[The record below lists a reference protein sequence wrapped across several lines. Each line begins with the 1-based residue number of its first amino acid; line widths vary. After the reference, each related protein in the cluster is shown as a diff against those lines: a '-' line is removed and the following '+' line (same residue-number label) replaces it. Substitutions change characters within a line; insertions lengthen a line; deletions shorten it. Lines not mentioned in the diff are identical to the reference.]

1 MNRILQNKTGA
12 SKTIAVL
19 GHINPD
25 GDCVGSTLALYNYLK
40 DNMPEKDVTVW
51 LEAPPEKFSFLRG
64 FEEIRTAPDKEFRAD
79 LAVALDVSDRGRL
92 GDFIPVFDNAKDTL
106 NIDHHVT
113 NPGFAAET
121 VCYPDAS
128 SACEVLFGLMER
140 EKISRET
147 AACLYT
153 GIVTDTGVFKYSATS
168 EQTMRTAGF
177 LMSTGI
183 PFGEIIDRAFYRKTW
198 PQNRILGKALS
209 QAERNEDGKFIWTV
223 ITFWEKEAYG
233 AQSSDMD
240 GIAEQ
245 MRLTE
250 GAECSCLA
258 SERIP
263 GQWKLSLRSA
273 DVVDVSAICAR
284 FGGGGHMRAAGCT
297 ITGKL
302 PEEFLP
308 EVRRMVEEQ
317 ISQ

>member
-40 DNMPEKDVTVW
+40 DNMPEKEVTVW
-51 LEAPPEKFSFLRG
+51 LEAPPAKFSYLRG
-64 FEEIRTAPDKEFRAD
+64 FEEIRTAPDKDLRAD

-121 VCYPDAS
+121 VCHPDAS

-168 EQTMRTAGF
+168 DQTMRTAGF

-223 ITFWEKEAYG
+223 ITFREKEAYG

-284 FGGGGHMRAAGCT
+284 FGGGGHIRAAGCT

-302 PEEFLP
+302 PGEFMP
-308 EVRRMVEEQ
+308 EVRRLVEEQ
-317 ISQ
+317 TRQ